1 MFKKIDKERA
11 FDGIVEQILD
21 NIQKGRLKKG
31 DSLPAERVMAEEM
44 GVSRPAIREAL
55 RALQL
60 LGIITTIQG
69 GANYISEDLEGCLIG
84 PLSILFRMQNG
95 NVRQAKQLRSALEK
109 EDASLAAKNCT
120 PLDEAE
126 LRMILARLDASENE
140 KIRGDLDRELH
151 IKIGKM
157 AGNPMIFSVLS
168 ASSQL
173 MENII
178 TGIRGYLMQKNN
190 SVLEIDEQ
198 HHLLVDAIAEKD
210 EKRAKKYMQEHM
222 DSVERYIEEIAKKE
236 QL

>member
-1 MFKKIDKERA
+1 MGYVKWNYE
-11 FDGIVEQILD
+11 ILD
-21 NIQKGRLKKG
+21 RFCQDVFETFGF
-31 DSLPAERVMAEEM
+31 S
-44 GVSRPAIREAL
+44 
-55 RALQL
+55 
-60 LGIITTIQG
+60 
-69 GANYISEDLEGCLIG
+69 SEDSETIKDVLLTAD
-84 PLSILFRMQNG
+84 LFGIESHGM
-95 NVRQAKQLRSALEK
+95 LRSALEK
-109 EDASLAAKNCT
+109 EAASLAAKNCT

-140 KIRGDLDRELH
+140 KIRGDLDRDLH

-210 EKRAKKYMQEHM
+210 EKQAKKYMQEHM